1 LTKIYSAIYEH
12 NMLTV
17 NIYFFMRIS
26 RVLCFFKHFYGL
38 NCIKVIDFS
47 SLYQIFSVGTK
58 QGNDSN
64 VKFYYT
70 IRFPYF
76 ISLTLFIFFIFV
88 IKRCIQL
95 VCIASLL
102 ITRQWSIRTKTGWLG
117 IMIMCES
124 PCLSAEQWDG
134 TKNSKYVC

>member
-1 LTKIYSAIYEH
+1 
-12 NMLTV
+12 MLTV

-47 SLYQIFSVGTK
+47 SLYQICSVGTK

-64 VKFYYT
+64 VNLYYT
-70 IRFPYF
+70 IRFP
-76 ISLTLFIFFIFV
+76 LFFFIFV

-102 ITRQWSIRTKTGWLG
+102 ITRQ
-117 IMIMCES
+117 
-124 PCLSAEQWDG
+124 
-134 TKNSKYVC
+134 